1 MVTGVVKS
9 LDEHPLRRLHD
20 AGVPIV
26 LNTDDPAMFGCTLV
40 GEYRLA
46 ARQFGFSQAELR
58 RIAQNGWRYRF
69 GKSC

>member
-1 MVTGVVKS
+1 M
-9 LDEHPLRRLHD
+9 RRLYD

-46 ARQFGFSQAELR
+46 ARAFGFSGEELR
-58 RIAQNGWRYRF
+58 GIAENGFRYGFR
-69 GKSC
+69 